1 MNTSPV
7 VGVETHDGPQ
17 NKPAPNHMKTTL
29 LQLSKAGLLLAGL
42 LLVAGCHAEAASSAA
57 SVNADAADLLT
68 LRPAPNVPQLPPT
81 NVAPEI
87 AANPVAPATLPADF
101 NPSPNLK
108 EVIKLAQAGVDSS
121 VVLSYVTNVPG
132 SFGVNSDAIIYLND
146 LGVANEVIVA
156 MMQRDHAANGYSTP
170 VAASASPAVDSSG
183 DPNAVVQTPA
193 PTVIVE
199 PPPVT
204 VEYLQENLAP
214 YGNWIEVE
222 GYGRC
227 WQPVVVVQQPN
238 WQPYCDRG
246 RWIYSD
252 CGWYWASDYSWGNI
266 AFHYGRW
273 FRDARWGWCWMPD
286 TVWGPSWVSW
296 RQSSDYCGWA
306 PLPPAARF
314 RPGFGFSYYN
324 RDVSVS
330 FDFGISADCYTFVPA
345 RRFYDAR
352 PGRYALPR
360 REVTQV
366 FHNTTVINN
375 IVTGRN
381 NTVVNRGFT
390 PAAITAA
397 THHEIQPVP
406 VHDQRSVIPQSG
418 FSRREGSPPNQDR
431 GWSRAPQNSAAQSGG
446 NRPVHIVTPS
456 TTTLTTPPFSM
467 SRPVQ
472 TIPSV
477 VIPPND
483 PSLSVNR
490 DDQRSHWNHSASQ
503 LPASNPTFDR
513 IRARNPQP
521 NPSPSFSR
529 PQSSTFAPVV
539 TPPPLINSS
548 VPQMPANNPAVD
560 RNDRRNF
567 QSTTPPQYQNRL
579 NEAAARPP
587 AVFSQPTPTPIVQP
601 TPIRPQPTAPQFV
614 PAPAAF
620 AAPVRPQYQAPIMT
634 APQRMPAMPPAAVAP
649 PASSPSVNP
658 SAQPMQRGSD
668 NNRSARNQRDR
679 N

>member
-1 MNTSPV
+1 
-7 VGVETHDGPQ
+7 
-17 NKPAPNHMKTTL
+17 MKTTL
-29 LQLSKAGLLLAGL
+29 LQFSKAGLLLAGL
-42 LLVAGCHAEAASSAA
+42 LLVAGCHAETASSAA
-57 SVNADAADLLT
+57 SANPDAADLLT
-68 LRPAPNVPQLPPT
+68 LRPAPDVPQLPPT
-81 NVAPEI
+81 NVTPEI
-87 AANPVAPATLPADF
+87 AANPVAPVALPADF

-108 EVIKLAQAGVDSS
+108 EVIKLAQAGVDSG
-121 VVLSYVTNVPG
+121 VVLSYVTNAPG
-132 SFGVNSDAIIYLND
+132 SFGVTSDAIIYLND

-156 MMQRDHAANGYSTP
+156 MMQRDHAANNYSAP
-170 VAASASPAVDSSG
+170 VAAPTSTIVAQPA
-183 DPNAVVQTPA
+183 DPTAVVQTPA

-204 VEYLQENLAP
+204 VKYLQENLSP
-214 YGNWIEVE
+214 YGSWIEVE

-252 CGWYWASDYSWGNI
+252 CGWYWASDYSWGKV

-273 FRDARWGWCWMPD
+273 FRHARWGWCWMPD

-397 THHEIQPVP
+397 THHEIRTVP

-418 FSRREGSPPNQDR
+418 FGRREGSPPNQDR
-431 GWSRAPQNSAAQSGG
+431 GWNRSPQNSAAQPGG
-446 NRPVHIVTPS
+446 HRPAPIVTPS

-483 PSLSVNR
+483 PSLSANR
-490 DDQRSHWNHSASQ
+490 EDQGARWNNSRSQ
-503 LPASNPTFDR
+503 LPAKNPTFDR
-513 IRARNPQP
+513 IRSRNPQP
-521 NPSPSFSR
+521 SAEASVVAPTIPTPAPVFTPSAPQIPANRDDQRARWNNSQ
-529 PQSSTFAPVV
+529 PQS
-539 TPPPLINSS
+539 
-548 VPQMPANNPAVD
+548 PASNPAFD

-567 QSTTPPQYQNRL
+567 QPTPPPQRQPGFSDSVARQPI
-579 NEAAARPP
+579 ARPQ
-587 AVFSQPTPTPIVQP
+587 QPPPPIVQP
-601 TPIRPQPTAPQFV
+601 TPVRPQPTAPQFV
-614 PAPAAF
+614 PTPPTATY
-620 AAPVRPQYQAPIMT
+620 AAPVRPQYQAPIMS

-649 PASSPSVNP
+649 SVSSPSLNP
-658 SAQPMQRGSD
+658 RDQF
-668 NNRSARNQRDR
+668 NQRREENHQTSRDPR
-679 N
+679 DKLYQK